1 MVDIT
6 IKVVDEAESIDL
18 ITLDE
23 AKTMMGITTTD
34 SDAQLQMMIDQ
45 ASATI
50 ARLCNRVFAQETC
63 EERFRGTGSRRV
75 FLSHWPV
82 KEEDLTLV
90 EAPLGTALDTDQYE
104 LEQGSGKVSFLTD
117 ATVGP
122 GDDPAW
128 PEPVRIVYT
137 GGYLLPHD
145 APLPLKHAC
154 ILLVREA
161 KLQMQM
167 MQTAGIR
174 MIAHKESRVMLYDPN
189 AALKAGGFA
198 LGPGQRDALDS
209 LLSHYIR
216 YEC

>member
-6 IKVVDEAESIDL
+6 IKVIDEAESIDL

-34 SDAQLQMMIDQ
+34 GDAQLQMMIDQ

-63 EERFRGTGSRRV
+63 EEKFRGIGNRRV

-82 KEEDLTLV
+82 KEADLTTV
-90 EAPLGTALDTDQYE
+90 EAPIGTVLTTDQYE
-104 LEQGSGKVSFLTD
+104 LEEGSGKVSFLTD
-117 ATVGP
+117 ATTGP

-128 PEPVRIVYT
+128 PDAVKITYA
-137 GGYLLPHD
+137 GGYLLPDD

-174 MIAHKESRVMLYDPN
+174 MIAHKESRVMFYDPN
-189 AALKAGGFA
+189 AALKAGGIA
-198 LGPGQRDALDS
+198 LGTGQQNTLDAL
-209 LLSHYIR
+209 LGRYIR